1 MKSAPKKIKSLLF
14 SFSLVLLW
22 TVSGLI
28 IGKLTTIIF
37 SPKTDYANVSEEL
50 NERFESNSLLKIFSF
65 DEVGNLSEKDI
76 EIIGLVAGSN
86 NGAILISIKK
96 GAVRTLKAGE
106 VSEDGWIF
114 KGISTGTAVFFYKGQ
129 TFNVPFSGN
138 KNNILEN
145 KLKEIKKT
153 NEMDNHI

>member
-1 MKSAPKKIKSLLF
+1 MESPQKKIKSLLF
-14 SFSLVLLW
+14 SMSMVLLW
-22 TVSGLI
+22 TTSGLI
-28 IGKLTTIIF
+28 IGKLMTLIF
-37 SPKTDYANVSEEL
+37 SPKTDYVNISDEL
-50 NERFESNSLLKIFSF
+50 NETFESNSLLRIFRF

-114 KGISTGTAVFFYKGQ
+114 KGISTETAVFFYKGQ
-129 TFNVPFSGN
+129 TIYVPFSSS
-138 KNNILEN
+138 KNNTLEN
-145 KLKEIKKT
+145 KSKKI
-153 NEMDNHI
+153 NDMDNNI